1 MRLIIRD
8 YKHWRFK
15 YELMRFGV
23 LLLVVMLF
31 WIGIELY
38 STYISTELEDDY
50 SVQIEPLNPALDLEI
65 LDQLSRRN
73 DAPSE
78 FSIVLPES
86 TSAPTAPKQTPQPTS
101 RPRAASSSALTATSS
116 GELE

>member
-38 STYISTELEDDY
+38 STYVSTELEDDF
-50 SVQIEPLNPALDLEI
+50 SAQIEPLNPALDLEI
-65 LDQLSRRN
+65 LDQLSRRS
-73 DAPSE
+73 DAPTE
-78 FSIVLPES
+78 FSVVLPQS
-86 TSAPTAPKQTPQPTS
+86 TSSPTPQKQIVQPTK
-101 RPRAASSSALTATSS
+101 PRVGSSSALTATSS

>member
-73 DAPSE
+73 DAPTE
-78 FSIVLPES
+78 FSVVLPQS
-86 TSAPTAPKQTPQPTS
+86 TLVPAPLKQIPQPS
-101 RPRAASSSALTATSS
+101 KPKASSSSALTATSS